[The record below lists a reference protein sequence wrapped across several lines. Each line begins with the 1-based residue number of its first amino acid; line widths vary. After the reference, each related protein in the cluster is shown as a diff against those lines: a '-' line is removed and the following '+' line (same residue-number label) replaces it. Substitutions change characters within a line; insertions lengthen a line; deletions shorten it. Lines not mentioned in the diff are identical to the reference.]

1 MPFNYRKKQTTRKR
15 SNLDLSVIKNAL
27 GDIDQGKSIRGV
39 ALEYGIDRNTLR
51 NYLRDRSKLT
61 KISEQG
67 SQFKTFMIFTIE
79 EEKALVEY
87 LIACS
92 KMNYGLTRQATMQLA
107 YEYATMNSKKTR
119 YNSAMNNWM
128 ISNPGRTVTIY
139 NIPGFVNTIMS
150 QAFSLSNILSGFRST
165 GIHPYNPDIFT
176 DDDFLCSAVTDREMT
191 SELQKQDVSSITS
204 PSVAAKV
211 PSDSTTVALPS
222 TSTVRQSEPSTSA
235 SVFTN
240 ETAAPRIN
248 SPSILTAEESE
259 QANTIPRR
267 SAEIASTSNVL
278 DMTTVDSDSGHTPK
292 IVLPQTIRP
301 FPKATSRKSLRR
313 GRQPGKTKILTKTP
327 EKLDQDDNQVTET
340 DLEEEPKYDD
350 SSDSPWDEVPDVT
363 DNWFCFICGED
374 KVMDMRLCAVCGK
387 YVHEMCVGLSKDD
400 KEQFICPNCS
410 N

>member
-1 MPFNYRKKQTTRKR
+1 MEHFVKYSNASLNNRVLLILDNHESHISVEVVKYAKSNGVTLLTIPPHCSRKLQP
-15 SNLDLSVIKNAL
+15 LDVSVY
-27 GDIDQGKSIRGV
+27 S
-39 ALEYGIDRNTLR
+39 
-51 NYLRDRSKLT
+51 S
-61 KISEQG
+61 
-67 SQFKTFMIFTIE
+67 F
-79 EEKALVEY
+79 
-87 LIACS
+87 
-92 KMNYGLTRQATMQLA
+92 
-107 YEYATMNSKKTR
+107 KTR

-240 ETAAPRIN
+240 ESAAPRIN

-292 IVLPQTIRP
+292 IVLPQTFRP
-301 FPKATSRKSLRR
+301 FPKATTRKSLRR

-327 EKLDQDDNQVTET
+327 EKLDQDDKYAPKNKKIKITTKRQTGKAKKKTVKRQVLQSSDSET
-340 DLEEEPKYDD
+340 DLDEEPKYDD

-363 DNWFCFICGED
+363 DNWFCFIYGED
-374 KVMDMRLCAVCGK
+374 KVMDMRFCAVCGK

>member
-1 MPFNYRKKQTTRKR
+1 
-15 SNLDLSVIKNAL
+15 
-27 GDIDQGKSIRGV
+27 
-39 ALEYGIDRNTLR
+39 
-51 NYLRDRSKLT
+51 
-61 KISEQG
+61 
-67 SQFKTFMIFTIE
+67 
-79 EEKALVEY
+79 
-87 LIACS
+87 
-92 KMNYGLTRQATMQLA
+92 
-107 YEYATMNSKKTR
+107 
-119 YNSAMNNWM
+119 MNNWM

-139 NIPGFVNTIMS
+139 NIPGFVNIIMS
-150 QAFSLSNILSGFRST
+150 QAFSLSNILSGFRS
-165 GIHPYNPDIFT
+165 HPYNPDIFT
-176 DDDFLCSAVTDREMT
+176 DDDFLCSAITDREMT

-211 PSDSTTVALPS
+211 PSDSTTVGLPS
-222 TSTVRQSEPSTSA
+222 TSTVRQSEPSSSA

-267 SAEIASTSNVL
+267 SAEIASTYNVL

-327 EKLDQDDNQVTET
+327 EKLDQDDKYAPKNKKIKISTKRQTGKAKKKTVKRQVLQSSDSET
-340 DLEEEPKYDD
+340 DLDEEPKYDD

-400 KEQFICPNCS
+400 KEQFICPNCP

>member
-1 MPFNYRKKQTTRKR
+1 
-15 SNLDLSVIKNAL
+15 
-27 GDIDQGKSIRGV
+27 
-39 ALEYGIDRNTLR
+39 
-51 NYLRDRSKLT
+51 
-61 KISEQG
+61 
-67 SQFKTFMIFTIE
+67 
-79 EEKALVEY
+79 
-87 LIACS
+87 
-92 KMNYGLTRQATMQLA
+92 
-107 YEYATMNSKKTR
+107 
-119 YNSAMNNWM
+119 MNNWM

-150 QAFSLSNILSGFRST
+150 QAFGLSNILSGFRST

-327 EKLDQDDNQVTET
+327 EKLDQDDKYAPKNKKIKITTKRQTGKAKKNTVKRQVLQSSDSET
-340 DLEEEPKYDD
+340 DLDEEPKYDD